1 MNQFEQLESGEPLP
15 PVSVDDMKRVWH
27 MVDAVKR
34 VVVEQGAETG
44 AGSVGIDPRSLIAE
58 RCEPEENFQAVFSRI
73 TLFRYLYETGLLDE
87 WREGD
92 SVPVELEMEK
102 AFPH

>member
-34 VVVEQGAETG
+34 VVVEQGAENG
-44 AGSVGIDPRSLIAE
+44 AGSVGIDPRSIADV
-58 RCEPEENFQAVFSRI
+58 CEPEENFQAVFFRI
-73 TLFRYLYETGLLDE
+73 TLLRYLYETGLLDE